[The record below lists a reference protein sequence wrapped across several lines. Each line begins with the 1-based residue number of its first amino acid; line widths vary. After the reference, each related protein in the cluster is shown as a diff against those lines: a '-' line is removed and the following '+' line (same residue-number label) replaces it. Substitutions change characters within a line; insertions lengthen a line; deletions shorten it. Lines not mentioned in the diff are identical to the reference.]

1 MTEPQSPEVAIST
14 GRGRRLTVFFGEND
28 HYHHQP
34 LYMAIVERL
43 RREGYAGATVTRG
56 IAGFGGASHMIH
68 TSTILRLSM
77 DMPIVLTIVDGPA
90 RMGGIMRMLAE
101 MAPHALIVAED
112 VEILQAGNPRPD
124 SPARKV

>member
-1 MTEPQSPEVAIST
+1 MGTA
-14 GRGRRLTVFFGEND
+14 RGKRLTVFLGEND

-56 IAGFGGASHMIH
+56 IAGFGGASRMIH

-77 DMPIVLTIVDGPA
+77 DMPIVLTIVDCPT
-90 RMGGIMRMLAE
+90 RMDGILKMLAE

-112 VEILQAGNPRPD
+112 VDIVQAGVPLPE
-124 SPARKV
+124 SQAQKA

>member
-1 MTEPQSPEVAIST
+1 MGTAH
-14 GRGRRLTVFFGEND
+14 GKRLTVFLGEND

-56 IAGFGGASHMIH
+56 IAGFGGASRMIH

-77 DMPIVLTIVDGPA
+77 DMPIVLTIVDSPT
-90 RMGGIMRMLAE
+90 RMDGILGMLAE

-112 VEILQAGNPRPD
+112 VDIVQAGVPL
-124 SPARKV
+124 PASTAQKA

>member
-1 MTEPQSPEVAIST
+1 MGAAH
-14 GRGRRLTVFFGEND
+14 GKRLTVFLGEND
-28 HYHHQP
+28 HYHHQA

-56 IAGFGGASHMIH
+56 IAGFGGASRMIH

-90 RMGGIMRMLAE
+90 RIGGIMSMLAE

-112 VEILQAGNPRPD
+112 VEILQAGVPLPE
-124 SPARKV
+124 SPAQKT